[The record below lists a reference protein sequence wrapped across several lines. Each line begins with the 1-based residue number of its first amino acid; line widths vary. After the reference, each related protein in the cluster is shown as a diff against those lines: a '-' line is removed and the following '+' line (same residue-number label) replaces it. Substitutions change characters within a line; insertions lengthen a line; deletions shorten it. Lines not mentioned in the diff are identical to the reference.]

1 MGPTGSASRCYHCD
15 ACRTVERGTGPRRE
29 PVDRRA
35 RDPAVGLDPK
45 KKSLAAAERDEQA
58 RTAYRERVAA
68 RAVQDFVVVDEC
80 GSNINLTPIYAR
92 APSGLSAYGQVPRNT
107 EKNTTLIASMTTT
120 GMGPA
125 LLLEGATDTAAFEV
139 YVEQVL
145 APALRPGPVVVIDNL
160 SAHKSERVRTLIE
173 ARGCEL
179 WFLPAY
185 SPDLSPI
192 EEAFSKLKTLVRRA
206 EARTR
211 EALYDAIATA
221 LERITASDA
230 HGYFRHSGYGAQ
242 AQ

>member
-1 MGPTGSASRCYHCD
+1 M
-15 ACRTVERGTGPRRE
+15 
-29 PVDRRA
+29 
-35 RDPAVGLDPK
+35 
-45 KKSLAAAERDEQA
+45 
-58 RTAYRERVAA
+58 
-68 RAVQDFVVVDEC
+68 VVDEC

-92 APSGLSAYGQVPRNT
+92 APKGVRATGHIPRNT
-107 EKNTTLIASMTTT
+107 EKNTTLIASMTTR

-139 YVEQVL
+139 YMEQMLV
-145 APALRPGPVVVIDNL
+145 PELRPGQGVVIDNL

-192 EEAFSKLKTLVRRA
+192 EEAFSKLKTLLRRA

-211 EALYDAIATA
+211 EALYDAIAAA
-221 LERITASDA
+221 LELITASDA
-230 HGYFRHSGYGAQ
+230 QGFFRHGGYGAQ
-242 AQ
+242 VQ

>member
-1 MGPTGSASRCYHCD
+1 M
-15 ACRTVERGTGPRRE
+15 
-29 PVDRRA
+29 
-35 RDPAVGLDPK
+35 
-45 KKSLAAAERDEQA
+45 AAAERDEQA

-68 RAVQDFVVVDEC
+68 RAVPDFVVVDEC

-92 APSGLSAYGQVPRNT
+92 APRGMRAYGQVPRNT

-125 LLLEGATDTAAFEV
+125 MLLEGATDTAAFAV

-145 APALRPGPVVVIDNL
+145 APELRPGQVVVIDNL

-173 ARGCEL
+173 AHGCEL

-211 EALYDAIATA
+211 ETLFDAIATA
-221 LERITASDA
+221 LELITPLDA
-230 HGYFRHSGYGAQ
+230 QGYFRHGGYGTQ

>member
-1 MGPTGSASRCYHCD
+1 M
-15 ACRTVERGTGPRRE
+15 
-29 PVDRRA
+29 
-35 RDPAVGLDPK
+35 
-45 KKSLAAAERDEQA
+45 
-58 RTAYRERVAA
+58 
-68 RAVQDFVVVDEC
+68 QDFVVVDEC

-92 APSGLSAYGQVPRNT
+92 APRGMRAYGQVPRNT
-107 EKNTTLIASMTTT
+107 EKNTTLIASLTIA

-145 APALRPGPVVVIDNL
+145 APELRPGQVVVIDNL

-192 EEAFSKLKTLVRRA
+192 EEAFSKLKALVRRS

-221 LERITASDA
+221 LERIRASDA
-230 HGYFRHSGYGAQ
+230 HGYFRHGGYGTRAQ
-242 AQ
+242 

>member
-1 MGPTGSASRCYHCD
+1 MDC
-15 ACRTVERGTGPRRE
+15 
-29 PVDRRA
+29 RA
-35 RDPAVGLDPK
+35 RDPALGMDAE
-45 KKSLAAAERDEQA
+45 KKSLAAAERNEQA

-68 RAVQDFVVVDEC
+68 RAVPDCVVVDEC
-80 GSNINLTPIYAR
+80 GSNINRTPIYAR
-92 APSGLSAYGQVPRNT
+92 APRGMRAYGQVPRNT

-125 LLLEGATDTAAFEV
+125 MLLEGATDTAAFEV

-145 APALRPGPVVVIDNL
+145 APELRPGQVVVIDNL

-173 ARGCEL
+173 VRGCEL

-192 EEAFSKLKTLVRRA
+192 EEAFSKLKALVRRA

-211 EALYDAIATA
+211 EALFEAIATA
-221 LERITASDA
+221 LELITPLDA
-230 HGYFRHSGYGAQ
+230 QGYFRHGGYGTQ